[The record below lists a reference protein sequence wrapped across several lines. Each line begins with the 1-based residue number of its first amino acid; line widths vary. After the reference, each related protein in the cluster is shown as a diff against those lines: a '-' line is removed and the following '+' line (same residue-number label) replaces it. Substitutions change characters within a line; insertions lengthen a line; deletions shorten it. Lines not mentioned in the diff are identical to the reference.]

1 MIYENVTFARRG
13 VSGEEEDDEP
23 DYDDEQYWSPGR
35 EASLVPDSDPLE
47 CAGSGLVEPHRPEFT
62 VSAFAVHRL
71 SRFAFITCGRVEG
84 NSHTVTPT
92 TSS

>member
-47 CAGSGLVEPHRPEFT
+47 CAGSGLVEPHNPEFT

-71 SRFAFITCGRVEG
+71 SRFAFITYGRIEG
-84 NSHTVTPT
+84 NEVVL
-92 TSS
+92 